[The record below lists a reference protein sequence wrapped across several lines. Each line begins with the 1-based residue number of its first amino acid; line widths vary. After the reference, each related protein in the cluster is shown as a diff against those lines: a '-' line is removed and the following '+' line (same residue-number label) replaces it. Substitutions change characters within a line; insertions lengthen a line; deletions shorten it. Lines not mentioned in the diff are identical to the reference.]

1 VFVSVFPSLASTAI
15 LLAGLSLGG
24 GDYPWVANL
33 DGQPAFGARAEL
45 RQVEKFWRKP
55 SPADAGVRLALADLL
70 PRFDVERAMAQVED
84 RRMGLDRLVLAFQ
97 SDLADPEADPSAF
110 VLEQLTIDPFSVV
123 LNPEN
128 ALTLVRVMGDSRRQ
142 VRTWLLEEGRVE
154 ARELRSA
161 FALLDTH
168 THGLGRLDE
177 PGVLQLVTARLDLA
191 AVRMRAILVDLE
203 VFQEGPGQRLFVPN
217 TEAVRLAQAFVMGE
231 REAGSAWSQ
240 WVTSAKHSAGD
251 FASGTQ
257 LASLDKNQAATLAL
271 RTAGRNK
278 AAGTLIKMRELA
290 PADGTFGVLLG
301 SDGRLSRFERCQAAI
316 RLGLE
321 ALSQDPFAAEVHQIT
336 GISLDFT
343 RSRPDAVV
351 YLDRYLHLVG
361 IRFYDSWTVPP
372 RGRSAGEEDA
382 LLRVLS
388 PS

>member
-1 VFVSVFPSLASTAI
+1 MFVSVFPSLASTVI
-15 LLAGLSLGG
+15 LLAGLSPGG

-45 RQVEKFWRKP
+45 RHVEKFWRKP

-161 FALLDTH
+161 FAMLDTH
-168 THGLGRLDE
+168 THGLGRLEE

-203 VFQEGPGQRLFVPN
+203 VFQEGPTQRLFVPN

-240 WVTSAKHSAGD
+240 WVTSAHHSAED

-257 LASLDKNQAATLAL
+257 LASLDKSQATTLAL
-271 RTAGRNK
+271 RTAGRKK

-290 PADGTFGVLLG
+290 PADGAFGVLLC

-321 ALSQDPFAAEVHQIT
+321 ALSQDPFAAEVHQIV

-343 RSRPDAVV
+343 RSRPNAAV

-372 RGRSAGEEDA
+372 LGRSVGEEDA

-388 PS
+388 PF

>member
-1 VFVSVFPSLASTAI
+1 MFVSVFPSLASTAI

-45 RQVEKFWRKP
+45 RHVEKFWRKP

-168 THGLGRLDE
+168 THGLGRLEE

-240 WVTSAKHSAGD
+240 WVTSAKHSARD

-372 RGRSAGEEDA
+372 PGAQCW
-382 LLRVLS
+382 
-388 PS
+388 

>member
-1 VFVSVFPSLASTAI
+1 MFVSVFPSLASTAI

-45 RQVEKFWRKP
+45 RHVEKFWRKP

-168 THGLGRLDE
+168 THGLGRLEE

-231 REAGSAWSQ
+231 REAGGAWSQ
-240 WVTSAKHSAGD
+240 WVTSAKHSARD

-372 RGRSAGEEDA
+372 GGRSAGEEDA

>member
-1 VFVSVFPSLASTAI
+1 MSVFPSLASTAI

-168 THGLGRLDE
+168 THGLGRLEE

-240 WVTSAKHSAGD
+240 WVTSAKHSARD

-290 PADGTFGVLLG
+290 PADGTFAVLLG

-372 RGRSAGEEDA
+372 GGRSAGEEDA

>member
-1 VFVSVFPSLASTAI
+1 VSVFPSLASTAI

-168 THGLGRLDE
+168 THGLGRLEE

-240 WVTSAKHSAGD
+240 WVTSAKHSARD

-290 PADGTFGVLLG
+290 PADGTFAVLLG

-372 RGRSAGEEDA
+372 GGRSAGEEDA

>member
-1 VFVSVFPSLASTAI
+1 MFVSVFPSLASTAI

-168 THGLGRLDE
+168 THGLGRLEE

-240 WVTSAKHSAGD
+240 WVTSAKHSARD

-290 PADGTFGVLLG
+290 PADGTFAVLLG

-372 RGRSAGEEDA
+372 GGRSAGEEDA

>member
-1 VFVSVFPSLASTAI
+1 VFVSVFPSLASIAI
-15 LLAGLSLGG
+15 LLASVSLGG

-45 RQVEKFWRKP
+45 RHVEKFWRKP

-110 VLEQLTIDPFSVV
+110 VLEQLTIDPFSVL

-168 THGLGRLDE
+168 THGLGRLEE

-203 VFQEGPGQRLFVPN
+203 VFQEGPTQRLFVPN

-240 WVTSAKHSAGD
+240 WVTSAHHSAED

-257 LASLDKNQAATLAL
+257 LASLDKSQATTLAL
-271 RTAGRNK
+271 RTAGRKK

-290 PADGTFGVLLG
+290 PADGAFGVLLG

-321 ALSQDPFAAEVHQIT
+321 ALSQDPFAAEVHQIV

-343 RSRPDAVV
+343 RSRPNAVV

-372 RGRSAGEEDA
+372 LGRSVGEEDA
-382 LLRVLS
+382 LRRVLS
-388 PS
+388 PF

>member
-1 VFVSVFPSLASTAI
+1 MSVFPSLASTAI

-84 RRMGLDRLVLAFQ
+84 RRMGLDRLVLGFQ

-110 VLEQLTIDPFSVV
+110 VLEQLTIDPFSVA

-168 THGLGRLDE
+168 THGLGRLEE

-203 VFQEGPGQRLFVPN
+203 VFQEGPAQRLFVPN

-240 WVTSAKHSAGD
+240 WVTSAHHSAGD

-271 RTAGRNK
+271 RTAGRKK

-321 ALSQDPFAAEVHQIT
+321 ALSQDPFAAEVHQIM

-351 YLDRYLHLVG
+351 YLDRYLHLLG
-361 IRFYDSWTVPP
+361 IRFYDSWTVPA

-388 PS
+388 PF